1 MFVPFACGATLA
13 RDGGNVLRD
22 SFDISPEY
30 LSEDRGGADVEYDFF
45 RYGQMGTRRFNA
57 LKLWMAFKSMGK
69 RGYAETVDRHLEL
82 TNYLAARL
90 DELPDFE
97 RVGEIETAVCCFRY
111 LPEPVRGLPADQQDR
126 VQQTLQQ
133 RVEKSGQ
140 AFFPSTILH
149 GRRALRVNINSY
161 LTEQRHIDDL
171 IELLKSEGEALVQEG
186 LQE

>member
-1 MFVPFACGATLA
+1 
-13 RDGGNVLRD
+13 
-22 SFDISPEY
+22 
-30 LSEDRGGADVEYDFF
+30 
-45 RYGQMGTRRFNA
+45 MGTRRFNA

-111 LPEPVRGLPADQQDR
+111 LPESVRALPAEEQDQ
-126 VQQTLQQ
+126 VQQRLQQ
-133 RVEKSGQ
+133 RIEKSGH

-161 LTEQRHIDDL
+161 LTERRHVDDL
-171 IELLKSEGEALVQEG
+171 VEFLQSEGEALVQAGIERRI
-186 LQE
+186 